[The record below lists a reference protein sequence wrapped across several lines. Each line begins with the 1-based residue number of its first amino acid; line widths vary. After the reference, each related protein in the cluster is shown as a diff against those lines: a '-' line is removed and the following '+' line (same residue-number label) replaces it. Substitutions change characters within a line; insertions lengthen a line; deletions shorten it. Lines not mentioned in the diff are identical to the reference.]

1 MTNLINANITKECHE
16 RWPPPA
22 SSPSTPPPLEQ
33 RSDYPG
39 MRSTLDRGVEGV
51 LMKSRHPLV
60 KLLSVRLSAQAL
72 QVMTPFS
79 KTSHDLNFTSD
90 SHATTNFL
98 GRFARDRPDRPLR
111 LPFSSTDGLLLGVR
125 LSGVRVESESDDSG
139 EESALVVE
147 LELEEG
153 HGRGE
158 RERER
163 GDLEGCEA
171 AALPFVNFEKNIS
184 YENNSIVQKRESEH
198 MHAMM
203 RDKTSEMFLMS
214 SKSN

>member
-1 MTNLINANITKECHE
+1 M
-16 RWPPPA
+16 
-22 SSPSTPPPLEQ
+22 
-33 RSDYPG
+33 
-39 MRSTLDRGVEGV
+39 
-51 LMKSRHPLV
+51 
-60 KLLSVRLSAQAL
+60 
-72 QVMTPFS
+72 
-79 KTSHDLNFTSD
+79 NFTSD
-90 SHATTNFL
+90 SHNELL
-98 GRFARDRPDRPLR
+98 GEIRTG
-111 LPFSSTDGLLLGVR
+111 SSGAPGTEALFTTDGLLLGIR
-125 LSGVRVESESDDSG
+125 LSDVRVQSESDDSG